1 MKAEELPYSLDYMV
15 TEVKPKTLYETQSDI
30 RQRHWS
36 RLLIIRYQ
44 KMEAETLGNKNGKVK
59 VNALLNSVLDMQA
72 SD

>member
-1 MKAEELPYSLDYMV
+1 MKAEALPYSLHYTV

-30 RQRHWS
+30 KVKT
-36 RLLIIRYQ
+36 LV
-44 KMEAETLGNKNGKVK
+44 EALDYTLAKDGGRDIGDKNGKVK

>member
-1 MKAEELPYSLDYMV
+1 MKAEALPYSLDYAV

-30 RQRHWS
+30 KVKT
-36 RLLIIRYQ
+36 LV
-44 KMEAETLGNKNGKVK
+44 EALDYTLAKDGGRDIGDKNGKVK